1 MTGPLIERL
10 PAVRGDYGEAVPM
23 ARHTWFGV
31 GGPADII
38 FSPADAADLGAF
50 LAACPAEIP
59 VLPVGA
65 GSNLLVRDGGIP
77 GVVVRLGAH
86 MTTIS
91 HEGEIVTAGSGATD
105 ADVARYAARNGLAG
119 LEFLIGI
126 PGTVGGGLRMSDD
139 ELLILIG

>member
-65 GSNLLVRDGGIP
+65 GDITGWAA
-77 GVVVRLGAH
+77 RLPKEMDALR
-86 MTTIS
+86 
-91 HEGEIVTAGSGATD
+91 EAGS
-105 ADVARYAARNGLAG
+105 
-119 LEFLIGI
+119 
-126 PGTVGGGLRMSDD
+126 
-139 ELLILIG
+139 

>member
-10 PAVRGDYGEAVPM
+10 PTVRGDYVEAVPM

-77 GVVVRLGAH
+77 GVVVRLGAC

-91 HEGEIVTAGSGATD
+91 HEGEIVTAGSVSYTH
-105 ADVARYAARNGLAG
+105 LT
-119 LEFLIGI
+119 L
-126 PGTVGGGLRMSDD
+126 PTT
-139 ELLILIG
+139 